1 MASASDPWG
10 VAQGQPEAAS
20 APDPWGIKGRGK
32 AAPVTAPSPSVPP
45 SGKSKKISAVEA
57 FSDVADVPLNLVASF
72 FESPGLDIGQSV
84 GDVKKAWNVLRT
96 QGPHA
101 LNEQYN
107 PTGQASLQRHA
118 PNDPIARK
126 ALNDPRARAIDTF
139 FTESANPSNLLFPAV
154 GGTLETL
161 ARPAA
166 RSLSRAP
173 GISQALSEFDR
184 FKGLR
189 DVAGTEGESLG
200 RSMLGE
206 AGKAGQKAKEHTDRI
221 FGPIGSTYLTTP
233 EKIEIVR
240 RSQGL
245 TPRSVT
251 VAGKRGVDLL
261 ASDAELST
269 RARDLRKT
277 LKATDI
283 AQMNAHPELLAKG
296 RRFNPETYF
305 PMAGQYRDPGLSDE
319 AAQFLDEFGPSG
331 GAGIKT
337 VKGTAGKGGGHKT
350 NLTLDQALSRPDL
363 LREDFDPA
371 QSLYSH
377 LSRRGRNVAFE
388 QGIQKAPPSLA
399 RMKEFEGR
407 PTSGLAPQKLNI
419 DQFRHWGPQAREQ
432 FLKATQGMKQVVPQG
447 HVSAEDV
454 QRALGSSPSAAE
466 RTFHPEF
473 VKFIQD
479 AGATPP
485 EAKGISAMFEAFNH
499 MARIG
504 VITNPVVHV
513 GWNLLGNY
521 LGAKGDPAKLGYVAT
536 GKGWEEAAKWDKLA
550 DQYGAHASF
559 TTRPVLGGE
568 TARVMTG
575 GGTSKIP
582 GLDALNRHLTK
593 GWEANQKLVFDTY
606 EKRLSNALF
615 ADNVKRLE
623 AAGVTGEEA
632 YRRAGIE
639 VRKALGDYAN
649 VGKGNIESALNKA
662 LFFYPWMKTILP
674 FVAKTMV
681 KNPSWITKPTRAVQ
695 ALNQGDPNDQTTM
708 NRVYLGKWK
717 GQDQYL
723 SAPFPQRYAE
733 VPLALGLPGGNP
745 RGSLQ
750 DRLKPSY
757 NMLMSHLNP
766 ALSTGAKAITT
777 MAAPATEPGGAN
789 YNILFDKAAPIGE
802 QVKQGLGSVLGP
814 SVPLP
819 LQGLGEGVQGLGQGN
834 LAPFAGTL
842 GGTTYSRPT
851 QALDKMLHG
860 ERVRMLR
867 EVSLFKQLGREDLA
881 ARAYSQYKALEDKML
896 GPGGNR

>member
-1 MASASDPWG
+1 VASASDPWG
-10 VAQGQPEAAS
+10 VEQGAHETAS
-20 APDPWGIKGRGK
+20 APDPWGINSKGK
-32 AAPVTAPSPSVPP
+32 AAPVAALSPSLPT
-45 SGKSKKISAVEA
+45 SGKPKKISAVEA
-57 FSDVADVPLNLVASF
+57 FSDITDVPLNLGSALI
-72 FESPGLDIGQSV
+72 ESDVGQSLEPI
-84 GDVKKAWNVLRT
+84 KNAWNTLRT
-96 QGPHA
+96 KGPHA
-101 LNEQYN
+101 LNEAYN
-107 PTGQASLQRHA
+107 PQSQQFLTRLA
-118 PNDPIARK
+118 PRSGV
-126 ALNDPRARAIDTF
+126 ARAELKYPALRAAGSF
-139 FTESANPSNLLFPAV
+139 LTESANPSNLLFPAV
-154 GGTLETL
+154 GGVVGRALK
-161 ARPAA
+161 PAA
-166 RSLSRAP
+166 EALSKAP

-184 FKGLR
+184 FKGMR
-189 DVAGTEGESLG
+189 DVAGDEGESLG
-200 RSMLGE
+200 RSMVNE
-206 AGKAGQKAKEHTDRI
+206 AGKAGQKAKEHTERI
-221 FGPIGSTYLTTP
+221 FGPVGGKYLTKD

-245 TPRSVT
+245 KPKSVV
-251 VAGKRGVDLL
+251 VAGRGAVDRLS
-261 ASDAELST
+261 SDADLT
-269 RARDLRKT
+269 ARARDLRKT

-319 AAQFLDEFGPSG
+319 AAQFLDEFRPGS

-337 VKGTAGKGGGHKT
+337 VKGTAGAHGGHKT

-371 QSLYSH
+371 QSLYTH
-377 LSRRGRNVAFE
+377 LARRGRNVAFE
-388 QGIQKAPPSLA
+388 QSIQKAPPSLA
-399 RMKEFEGR
+399 RMMEFEGR
-407 PTSGLAPQKLNI
+407 PTSGMAPQRLNI
-419 DQFRHWGPQAREQ
+419 EQFRHWGPQAREQ
-432 FLKATQGMKQVVPQG
+432 FLKATEGMKQIVPPG

-454 QRALGSSPSAAE
+454 QRTLGSSPSAAE
-466 RTFHPEF
+466 RTFHPAF

-479 AGATPP
+479 AGATQP
-485 EAKGISAMFEAFNH
+485 EAQGVGALFEAFNH
-499 MARIG
+499 LARIG

-550 DQYGAHASF
+550 DQHGAHAAF

-568 TARVMTG
+568 TARIMTG
-575 GGTSKIP
+575 GGTSKVP
-582 GLDALNRHLTK
+582 GLDALNRKLTK
-593 GWEANQKLVFDTY
+593 GWERNQDFVFGTM
-606 EKRLSNALF
+606 EKRFSNALF

-623 AAGVTGEEA
+623 AAGVTGEDA

-639 VRKALGDYAN
+639 VRKALGDYVD
-649 VGKGNIESALNKA
+649 VGKGNIESALNKGM
-662 LFFYPWMKTILP
+662 FFYPWMKTILP
-674 FVAKTMV
+674 FAMKTMV
-681 KNPSWITKPTRAVQ
+681 QNPSWITKPTRAVQ
-695 ALNQGDPNDQTTM
+695 AWNQGMGDPNDQTTM

-733 VPLALGLPGGNP
+733 APLALGLPGGNP

-757 NMLMSHLNP
+757 TMLMGHLNP
-766 ALSTGAKAITT
+766 GLSTGAKVINT

-819 LQGLGEGVQGLGQGN
+819 LQGLGEGIQGTLQGN
-834 LAPFAGTL
+834 PAPFAGTL
-842 GGTTYSRPT
+842 GGTTYSRPS
-851 QALDKMLHG
+851 QALDKVLHG

-867 EVSLFKQLGREDLA
+867 EVGLFRQIGRDDLA
-881 ARAYSQYKALEDKML
+881 ASAYAQYKALEDKL
-896 GPGGNR
+896 IGPGGNR

>member
-1 MASASDPWG
+1 M
-10 VAQGQPEAAS
+10 
-20 APDPWGIKGRGK
+20 K
-32 AAPVTAPSPSVPP
+32 
-45 SGKSKKISAVEA
+45 
-57 FSDVADVPLNLVASF
+57 
-72 FESPGLDIGQSV
+72 
-84 GDVKKAWNVLRT
+84 
-96 QGPHA
+96 
-101 LNEQYN
+101 
-107 PTGQASLQRHA
+107 LQ
-118 PNDPIARK
+118 D
-126 ALNDPRARAIDTF
+126 
-139 FTESANPSNLLFPAV
+139 ELFPQYLS
-154 GGTLETL
+154 LE
-161 ARPAA
+161 
-166 RSLSRAP
+166 
-173 GISQALSEFDR
+173 
-184 FKGLR
+184 
-189 DVAGTEGESLG
+189 
-200 RSMLGE
+200 
-206 AGKAGQKAKEHTDRI
+206 
-221 FGPIGSTYLTTP
+221 

-245 TPRSVT
+245 APKQVT
-251 VAGKRGVDLL
+251 VAGKRGVDRL
-261 ASDAELST
+261 ASDAELT
-269 RARDLRKT
+269 ARALDLRKT

-377 LSRRGRNVAFE
+377 LARRGRNVAFE
-388 QGIQKAPPSLA
+388 QGIQKAPTSLA
-399 RMKEFEGR
+399 RMMEFEGR

-419 DQFRHWGPQAREQ
+419 EQFRHWGPQAREQ
-432 FLKATQGMKQVVPQG
+432 FLKSTQGMKQVVPQG

-550 DQYGAHASF
+550 DQYGAHATF

-568 TARVMTG
+568 TARIMTG

-606 EKRLSNALF
+606 EKRFSNALF

-695 ALNQGDPNDQTTM
+695 ALNQGDPNDQTMM

-733 VPLALGLPGGNP
+733 VPLSLGLPGGNP

-757 NMLMSHLNP
+757 NLLMSHLNP
-766 ALSTGAKAITT
+766 GLSTMAKLGLTEAPTT
-777 MAAPATEPGGAN
+777 PATEPGGAN
-789 YNILFDKAAPIGE
+789 YNILFDKAAPWTE

-819 LQGLGEGVQGLGQGN
+819 LQGLVEGIQGLRQGN
-834 LAPFAGTL
+834 IAPFAGTL
-842 GGTTYSRPT
+842 GGTTYSRPP

-867 EVSLFKQLGREDLA
+867 QVSLFKQIGRDDLA
-881 ARAYSQYKALEDKML
+881 ARAYAQYKALEDKML